1 MKEVKLIYF
10 VFCLLAVAGL
20 LACGGGG
27 GSGDSTF
34 GSTQFT
40 SIGTITGFGSVY
52 VGETKFETKNADIYL
67 DGELGSQD
75 DLRIGMKVKV
85 KGTYD
90 DDDEMGDA
98 DTIEYDKELEGPIS
112 SIEEVNP
119 DRKELMVM
127 CKKVIV
133 EKGETKFENTSF
145 DDLAEYM
152 FIEVSGYPDSSGAIR
167 ATYIEKIYD
176 VYDPEEDEVEIEGVV
191 ENWNEEDMTFE
202 IEGCVVYYSEDTEF
216 DGLSPSELEDGLYVE
231 VEGKFEVPNEIYAI
245 EIELEDDDHKWN
257 EGETVHIE
265 GYIENVESKYEFEV
279 KGYDYPVRVSMDT
292 ILENGS
298 LDDIVEGNKVK
309 VEGEIEDEY
318 LWAEK
323 IYFYL
328 DYTEDFATALT
339 KDGEGNVYVTG
350 YSKGEFTDFD
360 YMTVKYNPDG
370 KKLWAR
376 RYNNTEY
383 NGEDIATAI
392 AVYGDRVC
400 VTGYSKGDNTDFDYA
415 TVCYAEDDGEP
426 IWIMRYDDYYSED
439 KAQAIAM
446 DDSYVYVTGYSKGE
460 DTDFDYATVW
470 YDKFDPYNNQ
480 WIKRY
485 DGGFY
490 KEDKAQAIAVDETFV
505 CVTGFS
511 DSDDNDFDYA
521 TVCYEKQNGMIG
533 MERVMRYEGYQED
546 KAQAIAMDDLY
557 VHVTGYSKGDDTDF
571 DYLTISY
578 YKKPGEPMWGGLM
591 RRYNSRFYKEDKAQ
605 AIAVDGTFVCVTGF
619 SKSDDN
625 DFDYATVCYDNE
637 KEDEDPTWVM
647 RYEGY
652 QEDKA
657 QAIAMNNSY
666 VYVTGYSKGGETDFD
681 YLTISY
687 EKFSG
692 DRKGL
697 ARYDGFYKED
707 KAQAIAVDGSSVWV
721 TGYSD
726 GDHSD
731 FDYVTIKYSTEKLDE
746 MWVARFDGYYDD
758 DPYTMK

>member
-10 VFCLLAVAGL
+10 VFCLLAVAGI

-27 GSGDSTF
+27 GSGDSTS

-52 VGETKFETKNADIYL
+52 VGETKFETKNADIFL
-67 DGELGSQD
+67 DDELGSQD
-75 DLRIGMKVKV
+75 DLRIGMVVTV
-85 KGTYD
+85 KGTYNE
-90 DDDEMGDA
+90 DDEMGDA

-112 SIEEVNP
+112 SIEEVNS
-119 DRKELMVM
+119 DIKELMVM

-145 DDLAEYM
+145 EDLAEYM

-216 DGLSPSELEDGLYVE
+216 DGFSPSELEDGLYVE
-231 VEGKFEVPNEIYAI
+231 VEGKFEAPNEIYAT
-245 EIELEDDDHKWN
+245 EIELEDDDQEWN

-339 KDGEGNVYVTG
+339 TDDEDNVYVTG
-350 YSKGEFTDFD
+350 YSKGENTDFD
-360 YMTVKYNPDG
+360 YMTVKYDSDG

-376 RYNNTEY
+376 RYDSGY
-383 NGEDIATAI
+383 YDEDVAKAI
-392 AVYGDRVC
+392 ALYGDLVC
-400 VTGYSKGDNTDFDYA
+400 
-415 TVCYAEDDGEP
+415 
-426 IWIMRYDDYYSED
+426 
-439 KAQAIAM
+439 
-446 DDSYVYVTGYSKGE
+446 VTGYSKGE
-460 DTDFDYATVW
+460 DTDFDYATVC
-470 YDKFDPYNNQ
+470 YDKAGKME
-480 WIKRY
+480 WVMRY
-485 DGGFY
+485 DGY
-490 KEDKAQAIAVDETFV
+490 YSEDKAKAITVDDKYV
-505 CVTGFS
+505 YVTGHS
-511 DSDDNDFDYA
+511 KGEDTDFDYA
-521 TVCYEKQNGMIG
+521 TVWYDKSDGTEKW
-533 MERVMRYEGYQED
+533 VKRYDGYYSED
-546 KAQAIAMDDLY
+546 AA
-557 VHVTGYSKGDDTDF
+557 
-571 DYLTISY
+571 
-578 YKKPGEPMWGGLM
+578 
-591 RRYNSRFYKEDKAQ
+591 N
-605 AIAVDGTFVCVTGF
+605 AIAVD
-619 SKSDDN
+619 D
-625 DFDYATVCYDNE
+625 
-637 KEDEDPTWVM
+637 M
-647 RYEGY
+647 H
-652 QEDKA
+652 
-657 QAIAMNNSY
+657 

-687 EKFSG
+687 DKSDG

-731 FDYVTIKYSTEKLDE
+731 FDYVTIKYSTEKLAE